1 VLGYPALNAGVAML
15 PRGLGSFIAM
25 PLVGAMMSR
34 GKPRFMLVGG
44 TLLGSFA
51 MFRLADLNLDVGY
64 WNFFWALIWQ
74 GVGMGLMFIPLTT
87 ITNDPI
93 PVERMGN
100 ATSIFNLMRNI
111 GASIGISLVLAIQTR
126 HTQIHINSLTAN
138 VTPSNLQAQGMVNG
152 MKSMMMAQA
161 GADPATAQRMANG
174 MIENLIRQQAAIM
187 SFNDVFWLLAVIF
200 LCMLP
205 LIFLMRPPRKKGGV
219 MMAH

>member
-1 VLGYPALNAGVAML
+1 
-15 PRGLGSFIAM
+15 M
-25 PLVGAMMSR
+25 PVVGAMMSR
-34 GKPRFMLVGG
+34 VKPRFMLVGG

-51 MFRLADLNLDVGY
+51 MFRLAHLNLDVGY

-111 GASIGISLVLAIQTR
+111 GASIGISMVLAIQTR
-126 HTQIHINSLTAN
+126 HAQIHVSSLTAN

-152 MKSMMMAQA
+152 MKSMMMAHG

-187 SFNDVFWLLAVIF
+187 SFNDIFWLLAVIF

-219 MMAH
+219 VMAH